1 MMVDYMRS
9 ASDSKESIDL
19 NFRDYL
25 LAIKRHWIPVVS
37 IFAGTVAASM
47 LVAAFF
53 QPAYQAQGRILFKNS
68 SFKILGDRLLPN
80 NIEGGA
86 ASDLKPL
93 VSNQNPLATQV
104 EIIASPLLLNGTIE
118 KLQLKN
124 ERGERLQA
132 TELKTNLAV
141 KVVAGTDLLQIGYKD
156 REPNQAASVVNTL
169 MNLYVANDML
179 TNRNEAETIWRFMSE
194 QLPQT
199 QLNMNTAEIALRKF
213 KQQNKI
219 VDLGEE
225 AKIAV
230 STIGNLESGIITAR
244 SQLAE
249 IIAQS
254 QELHQKIKLNTR
266 DAMIFSTTS
275 QSPAIQGIL
284 TQLQELER
292 QIAIES
298 SRFAARNPIIVS
310 LEEKKIKLT
319 KLLESQISSIASSRI
334 VTPGSL
340 RVGELKQNLIK
351 ELLQSEVQQTG
362 ATKKLASLEQALADY
377 KKRVRVMPQLLQTQ
391 RQLEKQLEVSQST
404 YKTLFKKVQEI
415 QLAKNNNTSNASI
428 INSAIVPEDAD
439 PVTRNIIASLGLLM
453 GALFSTGTVAY
464 LSGKERSIESSSD
477 SKLFRSRLL
486 GEIPRRDSDGSFGDF
501 LESSKV
507 EFAVRD
513 LRKSLASDRS
523 QIIQFNLRF
532 VNSEKIIKIITITST
547 VASSE
552 KSKKAA
558 NLAAA
563 IAGLGQKVLLIDAD
577 LRTPYQHQF
586 WKLPLEKGLSEILV
600 GNSNFRQ
607 VAWTVMDNLDILTAG
622 VGTSQPLFSVESQQM
637 QSLIHEIS
645 HLYDFAIVDMPP
657 LLISTNA
664 IDLERMNDAIVTI
677 DLQDDLTPVAV

>member
-1 MMVDYMRS
+1 MVDYMRS
-9 ASDSKESIDL
+9 ASDSQESIDL

-25 LAIKRHWIPVVS
+25 LTIKRHWIPVVS

-68 SFKILGDRLLPN
+68 SFKISGDNLLPN

-86 ASDLKPL
+86 AADLKSL

-104 EIIASPLLLNGTIE
+104 EIISSPLLLNGTIE

-132 TELKTNLAV
+132 TELKNNLVV
-141 KVVAGTDLLQIGYKD
+141 KVVPGTDLLQIGYKD

-169 MNLYVANDML
+169 MNLYVANDLL
-179 TNRNEAETIWRFMSE
+179 TNRNEAETIGRLMSE

-199 QLNMNTAEIALRKF
+199 QLNMN
-213 KQQNKI
+213 NI

-249 IIAQS
+249 ITAQS
-254 QELHQKIKLNTR
+254 QELRQKIKLNAR
-266 DAMIFSTTS
+266 DAMVFSTTS
-275 QSPAIQGIL
+275 QSPAIQDIL
-284 TQLQELER
+284 TQLQELDR

-298 SRFAARNPIIVS
+298 SRFADRNPIIVS
-310 LEEKKIKLT
+310 LEEKKIKLN
-319 KLLESQISSIASSRI
+319 KLLESQISSTTGIQAALP
-334 VTPGSL
+334 PGSL

-351 ELLQSEVQQTG
+351 ELLQSEVQQTE

-415 QLAKNNNTSNASI
+415 QLAKSNNTSNASI

-439 PVTRNIIASLGLLM
+439 LVPRNIIASLGLLM
-453 GALFSTGTVAY
+453 GGLLSTGTVAY
-464 LSGKERSIESSSD
+464 LAGKERPSGAPQDVSE
-477 SKLFRSRLL
+477 LFRSRLI
-486 GEIPRRDSDGSFGDF
+486 GEIPRQAPDDSFGDRPD
-501 LESSKV
+501 SKV

-600 GNSNFRQ
+600 GNSNFHQ

-622 VGTSQPLFSVESQQM
+622 VGTSQPLFRVESHQM
-637 QSLIHEIS
+637 QLLIHEIS

-664 IDLERMNDAIVTI
+664 IDMERMNDDVLTI

>member
-1 MMVDYMRS
+1 MRS

-25 LAIKRHWIPVVS
+25 LTIKRHWIPAVS

-47 LVAAFF
+47 LVAALLK
-53 QPAYQAQGRILFKNS
+53 PVYQAQGRILFKNS
-68 SFKILGDRLLPN
+68 SFKIIGDNLSPN
-80 NIEGGA
+80 NTEGGSA
-86 ASDLKPL
+86 VDLKPL

-104 EIIASPLLLNGTIE
+104 EIISSPLLLNGTIE
-118 KLQLKN
+118 KLHLKN

-132 TELKTNLAV
+132 TDLKTNLAV
-141 KVVAGTDLLQIGYKD
+141 KIVAGTDLLQIDYKD
-156 REPNQAASVVNTL
+156 REPNQTASVVNAL
-169 MNLYVANDML
+169 MNLYVANDIL
-179 TNRNEAETIWRFMSE
+179 TNRNEAEIIGRFMSE

-199 QLNMNTAEIALRKF
+199 QLNMNAAEIALRKF
-213 KQQNKI
+213 KQQNNI
-219 VDLGEE
+219 IDLGEE

-230 STIGNLESGIITAR
+230 STIGNLESGIVTAR
-244 SQLAE
+244 SQLAD
-249 IIAQS
+249 IKAQN
-254 QELHQKIKLNTR
+254 QELHQKIKLNTQ
-266 DAMIFSTTS
+266 DAMIFSTVS

-284 TQLQELER
+284 TQLQELDR

-298 SRFAARNPIIVS
+298 SRFSESNPIIMS
-310 LEEKKIKLT
+310 LEEKKIKLNE
-319 KLLESQISSIASSRI
+319 LLAGQISS
-334 VTPGSL
+334 VTGIQAALPPGAL

-351 ELLQSEVQQTG
+351 ELLQSEVQRTG
-362 ATKKLASLEQALADY
+362 ATKKLASLEKALADY
-377 KKRVRVMPQLLQTQ
+377 KKRVWVMPQLLQTQ

-404 YKTLFKKVQEI
+404 YKTLLKKIQEI
-415 QLAKNNNTSNASI
+415 QLAKTNSTSNARI

-464 LSGKERSIESSSD
+464 LARKERSNRAPQD
-477 SKLFRSRLL
+477 VSKLFRSKLL
-486 GEIPRRDSDGSFGDF
+486 GDIPRQAADGSFVAHP
-501 LESSKV
+501 ESSKV

-532 VNSEKIIKIITITST
+532 VNSAKIIKIITITST
-547 VASSE
+547 IASGE

-586 WKLPLEKGLSEILV
+586 WKLPLAKGLSEILV

-622 VGTSQPLFSVESQQM
+622 AGTLQPLFSVESHQM

-664 IDLERMNDAIVTI
+664 IDMERMNDNILTI